1 MISVVTDEVADRL
14 DTLMDTLKEADLKYV
29 ELRKLNQ
36 RYLFEIDYGELK
48 LIHRKLKENHFQVS
62 LVDSPIGKHKFSFE
76 KEDKLFLKYIR
87 ICKILECNYLRI
99 FADVSD
105 LDRYHEI
112 AKENQ
117 IMLLIEN
124 EKGTKGENYLYL
136 KEMMEKKYSN
146 IRLLYDA
153 ENYYSLGMDYMEAL
167 RLLKKDIVYVHLRDI
182 KNGKYVNL
190 YDGEIFIDEI
200 LNNLQEEVV
209 LSLETHLPMS
219 WKLPKEELFLKCIR
233 RIYEQ
238 EFLWK
243 FK

>member
-1 MISVVTDEVADRL
+1 M
-14 DTLMDTLKEADLKYV
+14 
-29 ELRKLNQ
+29 
-36 RYLFEIDYGELK
+36 
-48 LIHRKLKENHFQVS
+48 
-62 LVDSPIGKHKFSFE
+62 
-76 KEDKLFLKYIR
+76 
-87 ICKILECNYLRI
+87 ECNYLRI
-99 FADVSD
+99 FTDVSD

-136 KEMMEKKYSN
+136 KEIMEKNYSN
-146 IRLLYDA
+146 IRLLYDP
-153 ENYYSLGMDYMEAL
+153 ENYYSLGMDYLEAL

-190 YDGEIFIDEI
+190 YDGEISIDEI
-200 LNNLQEEVV
+200 LNNLQEAVV

-219 WKLPKEELFLKCIR
+219 WELPKEELFLKCIR